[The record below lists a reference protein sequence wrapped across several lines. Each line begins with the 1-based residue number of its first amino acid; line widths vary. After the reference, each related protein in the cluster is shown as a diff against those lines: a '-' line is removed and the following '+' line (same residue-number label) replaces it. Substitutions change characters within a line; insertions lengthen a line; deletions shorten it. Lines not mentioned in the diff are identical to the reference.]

1 MNRQER
7 RKLDRQA
14 GKKHYNEMT
23 KEQVLARMLQR
34 GITPEDLRSEFD
46 RGFKAGFA
54 EATPASCKTV
64 YAATLL
70 VLGEE
75 GRTQDECMRFLRR
88 VDHHVIETLT
98 SYEIIDEALA
108 KTGIRLQFDDPT
120 EETVEVI
127 DGDQH

>member
-1 MNRQER
+1 
-7 RKLDRQA
+7 
-14 GKKHYNEMT
+14 
-23 KEQVLARMLQR
+23 MLQR
-34 GITPEDLRSEFD
+34 GITPDDLKAEFD

-75 GRTQDECMRFLRR
+75 GRSQDECMQFMRR

-120 EETVEVI
+120 EETVEAI
-127 DGDQH
+127 DGDQS